1 LADGGVPGCGA
12 RPFLRPHG
20 GEVDDALLL
29 PAGTRL
35 VHIGPHK
42 TGTSSVQSAFHRA
55 RRAAAK
61 HGVHYA
67 GPNRQPLSAAK
78 AATTAHPTRADR
90 PALRPWRELVRE
102 VRSAT
107 AQRVVISSEWLADAE
122 PLAIQ
127 RIVDDLDAARV
138 HVVVTVRPLAGILP
152 SQWQQ
157 YVQAGTTMAYEPW
170 LRGVLAE
177 SPDVTPTFW
186 RRHRHDELVARWAAV
201 VGVDRVTVVV
211 ADDRD
216 HSAVLRAFERLVGLP
231 SGLLVAE
238 NDRANRSLTTAEIEL
253 VRAMN
258 VALDGH
264 GVDPTLRQTLV
275 LFGAAR
281 NLKLR
286 PPDRAEPRIQ
296 TPTWADESIAAAA
309 RGMVTGLRASGVR
322 VVGDLDQLAAPP
334 ARTTTQTDTTASDR
348 RWPEVAA
355 LGAMGVLVAT
365 GLARGGRGGL
375 ATAWAASAPIS
386 TSRVR
391 SIVGGRIVGAASA
404 RMPLIGRIARKVTG
418 RPGPRSPIHSPG
430 SEVE

>member
-1 LADGGVPGCGA
+1 
-12 RPFLRPHG
+12 
-20 GEVDDALLL
+20 VDDSLLL

-78 AATTAHPTRADR
+78 AATTARSARADTA
-90 PALRPWRELVRE
+90 ALRPWRDLVRE
-102 VRSAT
+102 VRSTT
-107 AQRVVISSEWLADAE
+107 APRVVVSSEWFADAE
-122 PLAIQ
+122 PAAIQ
-127 RIVDDLDAARV
+127 RIADDLDAARV

-177 SPDVTPTFW
+177 SPDVTPSFW
-186 RRHRHDELVARWAAV
+186 RRHRHDELVDRWAAV
-201 VGVDRVTVVV
+201 VGTDRVTVVV

-216 HSAVLRAFERLVGLP
+216 HTAVLRAFERLSGLP
-231 SGLLVAE
+231 QGLLVPE
-238 NDRANRSLTTAEIEL
+238 DERMNRSLTTAEIEL

-258 VALDGH
+258 AALDGH
-264 GVDPTLRQTLV
+264 GIDPSLRQTLV

-281 NLKLR
+281 NLKVR
-286 PPDRAEPRIQ
+286 SPDRSEPRIQ
-296 TPTWADESIAAAA
+296 TPTWADDAIAAAA
-309 RGMVTGLRASGVR
+309 RRIVAGLRASGVR
-322 VVGDLDQLAAPP
+322 VVGDLDQLTARPARAAAPTAAP
-334 ARTTTQTDTTASDR
+334 TDARASDG

-355 LGAMGVLVAT
+355 LGAMGILVA
-365 GLARGGRGGL
+365 GGMARGGRRGL
-375 ATAWAASAPIS
+375 ATAWASSTPIS

-391 SIVGGRIVGAASA
+391 SIVGGRVVGVAAMRLPMIRSVV
-404 RMPLIGRIARKVTG
+404 RMVRG
-418 RPGPRSPIHSPG
+418 RPSARSPIHSAG